1 MYLPPLS
8 YNVRRA
14 RSLSHKNNTQTHTR
28 SVMHFN
34 LNIDME
40 KLQQTIIYLLS
51 IYTML
56 KIKNINIHDDSS
68 KSS

>member
-8 YNVRRA
+8 YNVPRA

-40 KLQQTIIYLLS
+40 KLQQTIIHLLF
-51 IYTML
+51 IYTL
-56 KIKNINIHDDSS
+56 LTNKKYKYS
-68 KSS
+68 